1 MNETNKPS
9 SFPKILVVLV
19 VVLIL
24 CVGIFYLY
32 NSMANKPSGPVDNG
46 GGSALVTETPKVE
59 PKRIEFSYKI
69 SSVDAQEI
77 VLTALTAEGGDITVT
92 KDFIVAI
99 YNGPTVTSPK
109 MQYYELKVGDTVN
122 VEVLPKTSATLF
134 VSQM

>member
-9 SFPKILVVLV
+9 GFPKILVVLV

-32 NSMANKPSGPVDNG
+32 NSMANKPSSPVDSVG
-46 GGSALVTETPKVE
+46 ADSLVTETPKIE

-69 SSVDAQEI
+69 SSVDPQKI
-77 VLTALTAEGGDITVT
+77 VLTALTAEGGDLTLT

-99 YNGPTVTSPK
+99 YNGPTTASSK
-109 MQYYELKVGDTVN
+109 IQYDELKVGDTVS